1 MSIQYVHLE
10 VDVRNHSSPVVRSR
24 QKMHNAHTAHV
35 LRQRATSPRNF
46 NGWNGNP
53 PITNYRVKRKRE
65 QQGSGKLERCSRVA
79 GRKISKI
86 RKSIVA
92 NLLQDAG
99 PGKKTSRTKHAAGPK
114 SKESTEIPENH
125 KKRETVT
132 DC

>member
-53 PITNYRVKRKRE
+53 PITNYRVK
-65 QQGSGKLERCSRVA
+65 
-79 GRKISKI
+79 
-86 RKSIVA
+86 
-92 NLLQDAG
+92 
-99 PGKKTSRTKHAAGPK
+99 KKEN
-114 SKESTEIPENH
+114 SKEAESWRGARMSPEG
-125 KKRETVT
+125 KFQK
-132 DC
+132 